1 MGVKDFLC
9 NNSYHFSQLTKKK
22 FQADQCKLGFL
33 KKLAGSVYKDLQNR
47 IQTYRPPLKCTE
59 SKISEIIKDQ
69 GETIKGDSSEIITR
83 LPKTF
88 KGNPCSYNTKTSDSK
103 DPTIELTILNLILE
117 IS

>member
-33 KKLAGSVYKDLQNR
+33 KKLAGSVYKELQNR
-47 IQTYRPPLKCTE
+47 IQKYRPPLKRT
-59 SKISEIIKDQ
+59 SEIIKDQ